1 MSSTEATSDDDK
13 LAEYAEELRA
23 GLVAHTGRWVEGVV
37 RARVDPDSAPLIV
50 AALANEVDRAL
61 AAVAELLCAD
71 IDAQRANPLAVIR
84 SLVPPITSALR
95 DVGVTPVNRDPDA
108 MRLFPDDVFDLT
120 PGAFSDIHPELHM
133 PGLTWGAAKA
143 HVHIQRRR
151 TEGLR

>member
-1 MSSTEATSDDDK
+1 MSSTEAPSDDDK
-13 LAEYAEELRA
+13 LAEYAEALRA
-23 GLVAHTGRWVEGVV
+23 GLAVHTGRWVEGVV
-37 RARVDPDSAPLIV
+37 RARADPDSAPLIMES
-50 AALANEVDRAL
+50 LANEVDRVL
-61 AAVAELLCAD
+61 VAVAELLSAD

-95 DVGVTPVNRDPDA
+95 NVGATPVNRDPDA
-108 MRLFPDDVFDLT
+108 ERLFPGDVFDLT

-151 TEGLR
+151 AEGLR

>member
-1 MSSTEATSDDDK
+1 MES
-13 LAEYAEELRA
+13 
-23 GLVAHTGRWVEGVV
+23 
-37 RARVDPDSAPLIV
+37 
-50 AALANEVDRAL
+50 LANEVDRVL
-61 AAVAELLCAD
+61 VAVAELLSAD

-95 DVGVTPVNRDPDA
+95 DVGATPVNRDPDA
-108 MRLFPDDVFDLT
+108 ERLFPGDVFDLT

-151 TEGLR
+151 AEGLR